1 MESGSN
7 FNYIFCMWHPL
18 EFLIFCLSVAIILH
32 ICKPVRRSIY
42 SKYSLFPATP
52 NLSLMSGEVEGNKS
66 QENHF
71 QLGYIDYTIQY
82 VYFWP
87 KKSLYLNTCYGCHT
101 ISIFRRNIKLSMQC
115 TVPKK
120 PNHCQNTETDADCR
134 ALF

>member
-7 FNYIFCMWHPL
+7 FNYIFCMWHHL
-18 EFLIFCLSVAIILH
+18 EFLIFCLSVAIILY
-32 ICKPVRRSIY
+32 VSLFGEEY
-42 SKYSLFPATP
+42 KYSLFPATP
-52 NLSLMSGEVEGNKS
+52 NLSPMSGEVEGNKS